1 MSTVVI
7 TSGGFDPLHV
17 GHVRYLKEAKK
28 LGGMLIV
35 IVNGDSFLIRKKG
48 YKVMPIEDRCEILVN
63 LDAVDMVV
71 PYESEKDDVSD
82 AIRSIVER
90 GKIFFGENTKFI
102 FAKGGDRNPDD
113 VPIPEVPVCEELGV
127 EIVYG
132 VGGYDKYD
140 SSSQIVERLIKK

>member
-35 IVNGDSFLIRKKG
+35 IVNGDSLLIRKKG

-63 LDAVDMVV
+63 LDAVDTSLY
-71 PYESEKDDVSD
+71 PLNTHS
-82 AIRSIVER
+82 R
-90 GKIFFGENTKFI
+90 GQIKIIIQI
-102 FAKGGDRNPDD
+102 F
-113 VPIPEVPVCEELGV
+113 
-127 EIVYG
+127 
-132 VGGYDKYD
+132 
-140 SSSQIVERLIKK
+140 